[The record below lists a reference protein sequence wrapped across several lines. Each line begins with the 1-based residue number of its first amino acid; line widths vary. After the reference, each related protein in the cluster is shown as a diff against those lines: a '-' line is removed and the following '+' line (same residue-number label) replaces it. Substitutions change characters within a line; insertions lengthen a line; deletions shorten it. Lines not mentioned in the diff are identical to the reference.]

1 MAEITIKAVS
11 SKADMKKFIEFNYKL
26 YKNHPCAVPDL
37 YMDMEELFDK
47 EKNAGSEFSEWQPFI
62 ALKNGEVVGRVV
74 AIINNRANETW
85 NVKNVR
91 FGWIDFIDDIEV
103 SKALLDTVA
112 EWGKKR
118 GMTEIQGPMGIT
130 DMDKEGMLTFGFD
143 RLGTMNT
150 LYNYE
155 YYPQH
160 LEKLGYEKEA
170 EWLELRMLVPES
182 VPDKYH
188 RVAELTMKRYN
199 MHIKKIKSNKELH
212 AGNYGQRIFDLINE
226 AYSPLFGYSKMTQR
240 QIDNYVKTYLPLIDL
255 RMLTLVEA
263 DETNELLAVGISMPS
278 IVRALQKSGGKLFP
292 FGWYHL
298 LKSLKWKHE
307 DGVELL
313 LIAVKPEYQSR
324 GLTALL
330 FDDLIPIYNQMGFKW
345 AETNCILEDNA
356 KNLTQWQYLSPEIA
370 KKRRCFKKAL

>member
-62 ALKNGEVVGRVV
+62 ALKDGEVVGRVV

-130 DMDKEGMLTFGFD
+130 DMDKEGMLTLGFD

-160 LEKLGYEKEA
+160 
-170 EWLELRMLVPES
+170 
-182 VPDKYH
+182 
-188 RVAELTMKRYN
+188 
-199 MHIKKIKSNKELH
+199 
-212 AGNYGQRIFDLINE
+212 
-226 AYSPLFGYSKMTQR
+226 
-240 QIDNYVKTYLPLIDL
+240 
-255 RMLTLVEA
+255 
-263 DETNELLAVGISMPS
+263 
-278 IVRALQKSGGKLFP
+278 
-292 FGWYHL
+292 
-298 LKSLKWKHE
+298 
-307 DGVELL
+307 
-313 LIAVKPEYQSR
+313 
-324 GLTALL
+324 
-330 FDDLIPIYNQMGFKW
+330 
-345 AETNCILEDNA
+345 
-356 KNLTQWQYLSPEIA
+356 
-370 KKRRCFKKAL
+370 